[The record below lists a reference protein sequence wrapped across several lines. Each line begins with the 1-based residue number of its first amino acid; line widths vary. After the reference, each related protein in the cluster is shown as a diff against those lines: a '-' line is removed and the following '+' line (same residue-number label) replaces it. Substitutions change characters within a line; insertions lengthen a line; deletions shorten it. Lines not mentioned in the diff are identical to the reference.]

1 MGTLSPRAVLVPTL
15 VLVALWAPCVVS
27 RQPNFIVVLADDVG
41 WGDLGANWAET
52 KETPHLDQLA
62 AEGTRFVDFHSAA
75 STCSPS
81 RASLLTGRLGLRNG
95 VTHNF
100 AISSLGGLPLNE
112 STLAELLQGAGY
124 STGAVG
130 KWHLGHHGHH
140 HPNSR
145 GFDYYFGI
153 PYSHDMGCTDSPGYN
168 LPPCPPCPRHST
180 RYRHGVPVLVGV
192 CSSVPCPEGCPWLWS
207 PPLTSALSFPL
218 QSVGWEH
225 PGPWGQWHCSLV
237 LPPLAFLGA
246 RRAARLCACSGDHRG
261 VALPSRVARKDC
273 YTEVALPLYQNL
285 TIVQQPV
292 ELGSLARRYAEEA
305 ARFIQRASDSG
316 RPFFLYLALAHMHVP
331 LTPPVP
337 PAPGRGVYGASLG
350 EMDALVGRIKEVAD
364 SLGKGSTL
372 LWFTG
377 DNGPWAQKCELAGR
391 LGPFVGAWQRQRGG
405 SSAKQTT
412 WEGGH
417 RVPALVYW
425 PGRVPAG
432 RTSHALLSTLDIFPT
447 LLALAGA
454 ALPPNRRFDGLDV
467 SPVLFGWSDVGHK
480 CQSSPPVWIQCPKY
494 QKGEIGPTL
503 PSLPCCSARCSLA
516 VVREGS
522 PRTAGCCCTPTAARP
537 GRWARSRRCG
547 WPSTRPSTPQEEP
560 WPVMAAL
567 GRRSGTNHP
576 SFSTWTVTSRS
587 RSLWMWHPGST
598 RQCCLPSAGLMPKLC
613 RTLQQTMSRLQII
626 PRTQLQFPAATCS
639 TWAAAATGPHRIP
652 TWKTEHQGFA
662 FKQIIAQ
669 AAPFP
674 SGVSVSSRLEVAME
688 GWRTWFPLPCAG
700 RGR

>member
-1 MGTLSPRAVLVPTL
+1 
-15 VLVALWAPCVVS
+15 
-27 RQPNFIVVLADDVG
+27 
-41 WGDLGANWAET
+41 
-52 KETPHLDQLA
+52 
-62 AEGTRFVDFHSAA
+62 
-75 STCSPS
+75 
-81 RASLLTGRLGLRNG
+81 
-95 VTHNF
+95 
-100 AISSLGGLPLNE
+100 
-112 STLAELLQGAGY
+112 
-124 STGAVG
+124 
-130 KWHLGHHGHH
+130 
-140 HPNSR
+140 
-145 GFDYYFGI
+145 
-153 PYSHDMGCTDSPGYN
+153 MGCTDSPGYN

-180 RYRHGVPVLVGV
+180 
-192 CSSVPCPEGCPWLWS
+192 
-207 PPLTSALSFPL
+207 
-218 QSVGWEH
+218 
-225 PGPWGQWHCSLV
+225 
-237 LPPLAFLGA
+237 
-246 RRAARLCACSGDHRG
+246 
-261 VALPSRVARKDC
+261 RVARKDC

-391 LGPFVGAWQRQRGG
+391 LGPFVGAWQRQRGSETFSLRHLVLVAPVPFVSLWAQQHCRGVDQPVASGSDSGEAGAGLGTAGGSLGPARRKWLGASAVAMCTLKGSAQKLLLGSLLGG

-480 CQSSPPVWIQCPKY
+480 VLLHPNSGAAGKVGAIEALRLAQYKAFYTTGGAMACDGSTGPEERHQPPLIFNLDRDLQEQEPLDVASREY
-494 QKGEIGPTL
+494 QAVL
-503 PSLPCCSARCSLA
+503 PAISRAYAQALQDIAADNVSVADYSQDPAAIPCCNVQHVGCRCHGATQDPHLEN
-516 VVREGS
+516 RT
-522 PRTAGCCCTPTAARP
+522 PR
-537 GRWARSRRCG
+537 
-547 WPSTRPSTPQEEP
+547 
-560 WPVMAAL
+560 L
-567 GRRSGTNHP
+567 
-576 SFSTWTVTSRS
+576 
-587 RSLWMWHPGST
+587 
-598 RQCCLPSAGLMPKLC
+598 CL
-613 RTLQQTMSRLQII
+613 
-626 PRTQLQFPAATCS
+626 
-639 TWAAAATGPHRIP
+639 
-652 TWKTEHQGFA
+652 
-662 FKQIIAQ
+662 
-669 AAPFP
+669 
-674 SGVSVSSRLEVAME
+674 
-688 GWRTWFPLPCAG
+688 
-700 RGR
+700 

>member
-1 MGTLSPRAVLVPTL
+1 MGTPPLSPWAVLVLTP
-15 VLVALWAPCVVS
+15 VLVGLWAPCVVS
-27 RQPNFIVVLADDVG
+27 RQPNFIVILADDVG

-81 RASLLTGRLGLRNG
+81 RASLLTGRLGVRNG

-112 STLAELLQGAGY
+112 TTLAEVLREAGY
-124 STGAVG
+124 STGAIG

-153 PYSHDMGCTDSPGYN
+153 PYSHDMGCTDTPGYN
-168 LPPCPPCPRHST
+168 LPPCPPCPQHS
-180 RYRHGVPVLVGV
+180 
-192 CSSVPCPEGCPWLWS
+192 
-207 PPLTSALSFPL
+207 SA
-218 QSVGWEH
+218 
-225 PGPWGQWHCSLV
+225 
-237 LPPLAFLGA
+237 A
-246 RRAARLCACSGDHRG
+246 
-261 VALPSRVARKDC
+261 SRVTRKDC
-273 YTEVALPLYQNL
+273 YTEVALPLFENV

-305 ARFIQRASDSG
+305 ERFIQRASDRG

-331 LTPPVP
+331 LSPPLP
-337 PAPGRGVYGASLG
+337 PAPGRGIYGASLG
-350 EMDALVGRIKEVAD
+350 QMDALVARIKEAAD

-425 PGRVPAG
+425 PGRVPAR
-432 RTSHALLSTLDIFPT
+432 RTSHALLSILDIFPT
-447 LLALAGA
+447 LVALAGA
-454 ALPPNRRFDGLDV
+454 ALPPNRHFDGLDV

-480 CQSSPPVWIQCPKY
+480 VLLHPNSGAAGKV
-494 QKGEIGPTL
+494 GEIEALRLAQYKAFYTTGGAMACDGSTGPAQRHHPPLIFNLDRDIQEQEPLDVASREYQAVL
-503 PSLPCCSARCSLA
+503 PAINRAYDQALQDIAADNVSVADYSQDPAAIPCCNVQHVGCRCQGVHGA
-516 VVREGS
+516 TRDPHMEK
-522 PRTAGCCCTPTAARP
+522 RTH
-537 GRWARSRRCG
+537 W
-547 WPSTRPSTPQEEP
+547 
-560 WPVMAAL
+560 L
-567 GRRSGTNHP
+567 
-576 SFSTWTVTSRS
+576 
-587 RSLWMWHPGST
+587 
-598 RQCCLPSAGLMPKLC
+598 CL
-613 RTLQQTMSRLQII
+613 
-626 PRTQLQFPAATCS
+626 
-639 TWAAAATGPHRIP
+639 
-652 TWKTEHQGFA
+652 
-662 FKQIIAQ
+662 
-669 AAPFP
+669 
-674 SGVSVSSRLEVAME
+674 
-688 GWRTWFPLPCAG
+688 
-700 RGR
+700 

>member
-1 MGTLSPRAVLVPTL
+1 MGTPSLTPWAVLVLTL
-15 VLVALWAPCVVS
+15 VLGGLWAPCAVS
-27 RQPNFIVVLADDVG
+27 RQPNFIVILADDVG

-100 AISSLGGLPLNE
+100 AVTSLGGLPLNE
-112 STLAELLQGAGY
+112 TTLAEVLREAGY

-130 KWHLGHHGHH
+130 KWHLGHHGRH

-145 GFDYYFGI
+145 GFDFYYGI

-168 LPPCPPCPRHST
+168 LPPCPPCPRHGT
-180 RYRHGVPVLVGV
+180 
-192 CSSVPCPEGCPWLWS
+192 
-207 PPLTSALSFPL
+207 
-218 QSVGWEH
+218 
-225 PGPWGQWHCSLV
+225 
-237 LPPLAFLGA
+237 
-246 RRAARLCACSGDHRG
+246 AARA
-261 VALPSRVARKDC
+261 ARKDC
-273 YTEVALPLYQNL
+273 YTDIALPLFENV

-292 ELGSLARRYAEEA
+292 ELGSLARRYVEEA

-331 LTPPVP
+331 LSPPLP
-337 PAPGRGVYGASLG
+337 PAPGRGVYGASLS
-350 EMDALVGRIKEVAD
+350 EMDELVGRIKELAD

-425 PGRVPAG
+425 PGHVPAR
-432 RTSHALLSTLDIFPT
+432 RTSRALLSVLDIFPT
-447 LLALAGA
+447 LVALAGA

-467 SPVLFGWSDVGHK
+467 SPVLFGRSDVGHK
-480 CQSSPPVWIQCPKY
+480 VLLHPNSGAGGKV
-494 QKGEIGPTL
+494 GEIEVLRLAQYKAFYSTGGAMACDGSTGPAERHQPPLIFNLDRDIQEQEPLDVASREYQAVL
-503 PSLPCCSARCSLA
+503 PAISRAYAQALQDIAADNVSVADYSQDPAAIPCCNVQHVGCRCHGTHGGL
-516 VVREGS
+516 GS
-522 PRTAGCCCTPTAARP
+522 SWDPHVEKRTPR
-537 GRWARSRRCG
+537 
-547 WPSTRPSTPQEEP
+547 
-560 WPVMAAL
+560 L
-567 GRRSGTNHP
+567 
-576 SFSTWTVTSRS
+576 
-587 RSLWMWHPGST
+587 
-598 RQCCLPSAGLMPKLC
+598 CL
-613 RTLQQTMSRLQII
+613 
-626 PRTQLQFPAATCS
+626 
-639 TWAAAATGPHRIP
+639 
-652 TWKTEHQGFA
+652 
-662 FKQIIAQ
+662 
-669 AAPFP
+669 
-674 SGVSVSSRLEVAME
+674 
-688 GWRTWFPLPCAG
+688 
-700 RGR
+700 